1 MKSKKLI
8 RGLLLLYIFVGCIFW
23 LPAQTDTRLA
33 LVIGNKDY
41 SESDMTLKN
50 PINDATAMETVLKE
64 CNFKVIKVVNGT
76 KEAIEKAVE
85 NFTESLQNYDVGLF
99 YYSGHGVE
107 VISKGNR
114 MNFIV
119 PVNVSSQI
127 TEADVEYK
135 CVSSEWIQAKMA
147 EAGAYNKT
155 NILIFDACR
164 DNPFRRLRRSMEKE
178 VWSPPFLIP
187 TGVITCFSASPNE
200 FSLDGKGQNGLYTS
214 ILLKHIRTPNIMVEE
229 VFKRVRIDIKGLGQ
243 QEPVEISKLTTS
255 FYFFRKGNTL
265 DTDEDGIPDDIDQ
278 CKYEKGLV
286 ELNGCP
292 YDNTILVE
300 GGVFNMG
307 SPDAK
312 DNAPI
317 HSVSKAFYISKY
329 EVTFEE
335 YDAFCDATSRKKPH
349 DENYGRGK
357 RPVFNVNWYDAIEYC
372 NWLSKKYGFDEC
384 YRIDKTRKDPNN
396 LNDADN
402 LKWIVTCD
410 FNATGY

>member
-1 MKSKKLI
+1 
-8 RGLLLLYIFVGCIFW
+8 
-23 LPAQTDTRLA
+23 
-33 LVIGNKDY
+33 
-41 SESDMTLKN
+41 
-50 PINDATAMETVLKE
+50 
-64 CNFKVIKVVNGT
+64 
-76 KEAIEKAVE
+76 
-85 NFTESLQNYDVGLF
+85 
-99 YYSGHGVE
+99 
-107 VISKGNR
+107 
-114 MNFIV
+114 
-119 PVNVSSQI
+119 
-127 TEADVEYK
+127 
-135 CVSSEWIQAKMA
+135 
-147 EAGAYNKT
+147 
-155 NILIFDACR
+155 
-164 DNPFRRLRRSMEKE
+164 
-178 VWSPPFLIP
+178 
-187 TGVITCFSASPNE
+187 
-200 FSLDGKGQNGLYTS
+200 
-214 ILLKHIRTPNIMVEE
+214 MVEE

-317 HSVSKAFYISKY
+317 HSVSLKAFYISKY

-410 FNATGY
+410 FNATGYRLPSEAEWEFAARGGNLGKNTLYSGGDQSERIAWFSGDNTKKTMPVGQKKANELGLFDMSGNVWEWCWDIYAYYDKPTSKFSARIDRGGSWGDPGAKTTVRGAAPPHYRGQDEPYHLYGHIGFRIARSKP